1 MKNKFDFEDIN
12 LLPKLCVVK
21 SRSECD
27 TSIAFGGNKFKLPVV
42 PANMQSVI
50 DEALA
55 LKLAQ
60 NGYFYILHRFDVDVI
75 KFISDMKKLNLIT
88 SISIGVNDDSKT
100 LLNKLIELDLIPD
113 YITIDIAHGH
123 AIKMKEML
131 AFIKSTNIK
140 SYIIAGNV
148 STPEA
153 VSDLIL
159 WGADCIKVGIGPG
172 SSCTTWPATGFG
184 SRNCQASTILECS
197 KAIPWS
203 SKKSVTIMADGGIR
217 HPADITKSLVL
228 GADIVMIGGM
238 LSGFNDSPG
247 DIIETDQGFKKEFWG
262 SASQFQSGKTNRI
275 EGKKILVD
283 FKNKSILDEM
293 FYLEECLQSSIS
305 YGGGKDLSCLD
316 SVKWN

>member
-12 LLPKLCVVK
+12 LLPKLCVVQ
-21 SRSECD
+21 SRSECN
-27 TSIAFGGNKFKLPVV
+27 TSITFGGNKFKLPIV

-60 NGYFYILHRFDVDVI
+60 SGYFYILHRFDVDVI

-88 SISIGVNDDSKT
+88 SISIGVNNDSKT
-100 LLNKLIELDLIPD
+100 LINKLIELDLVPD

-123 AIKMKEML
+123 AVKMKEML
-131 AFIKSTNIK
+131 EFIKSVNIK

-148 STPEA
+148 STPDA
-153 VSDLIL
+153 VSDLVL

-172 SSCTTWPATGFG
+172 SACTTWPTTGFG

-203 SKKSVTIMADGGIR
+203 KNSVTIMADGGIR
-217 HPADITKSLVL
+217 NPSDITKSLVL
-228 GADIVMIGGM
+228 GADIVMVGGM
-238 LSGFNDSPG
+238 LSGFKDSPG
-247 DIIETDQGFKKEFWG
+247 HLIEIDGVGKKEFWG
-262 SASQFQSGKTNRI
+262 SASQFQSGKKNRI
-275 EGKKILVD
+275 EGKKILID
-283 FKNKSILDEM
+283 YKDKSIIDEM
-293 FYLEECLQSSIS
+293 IHIEECLQSSIS
-305 YGGGKDLSCLD
+305 YGGGKDIGCFD
-316 SVKWN
+316 FVKWI